1 MSLEDHLYRFL
12 PAYSSLPYPV
22 KLVSAGLY
30 KLLPLRLRHGKAYMK
45 FLRLAE
51 AELGMSLEETRNF
64 QIRQLRSLTKHAV
77 DTTSFYKEFYSKS
90 DIHIKSFEDFS
101 RLPLLSKE
109 HVRGHSEEFLSSL
122 YPRSALNCV
131 STGGSTGE
139 PLLLFKEKGIARS
152 KELAYMTDQWS
163 RVGYEP
169 GRRMAI
175 LRSALVRGRKNKNL
189 WEYEPIRNRWIYSA
203 FDLTQGNMKRI
214 LQHMRHIKP
223 DYLHVYPSALTQL
236 ASFMKA
242 CNEPPISSLRGIL
255 SGSENTLPSQ
265 ISLFEKVFNCPVFRW
280 YGMGEMAALAGS
292 CEHSHIYHSYNT
304 YSYVELL
311 DETGDPVE
319 EVGARGEI
327 VGTAFHNYAMPLIR
341 YRTGDYAIYAGKQC
355 QKCGRTGMM
364 FSEIEGRAQEFV
376 IDKNGNRHALA
387 PFIFGIHDTMW
398 TNIAAIQFVQKEK
411 GILEL
416 LAVSTKLSNKETIN
430 YLGDVFES
438 RFSPN
443 FIITIK
449 PVDTIPKTPAG
460 KQMYLDQRMPL

>member
-1 MSLEDHLYRFL
+1 
-12 PAYSSLPYPV
+12 
-22 KLVSAGLY
+22 
-30 KLLPLRLRHGKAYMK
+30 
-45 FLRLAE
+45 
-51 AELGMSLEETRNF
+51 
-64 QIRQLRSLTKHAV
+64 
-77 DTTSFYKEFYSKS
+77 
-90 DIHIKSFEDFS
+90 
-101 RLPLLSKE
+101 
-109 HVRGHSEEFLSSL
+109 
-122 YPRSALNCV
+122 
-131 STGGSTGE
+131 
-139 PLLLFKEKGIARS
+139 
-152 KELAYMTDQWS
+152 
-163 RVGYEP
+163 
-169 GRRMAI
+169 
-175 LRSALVRGRKNKNL
+175 
-189 WEYEPIRNRWIYSA
+189 
-203 FDLTQGNMKRI
+203 
-214 LQHMRHIKP
+214 
-223 DYLHVYPSALTQL
+223 
-236 ASFMKA
+236 
-242 CNEPPISSLRGIL
+242 
-255 SGSENTLPSQ
+255 
-265 ISLFEKVFNCPVFRW
+265 
-280 YGMGEMAALAGS
+280 MGEMAALAGS